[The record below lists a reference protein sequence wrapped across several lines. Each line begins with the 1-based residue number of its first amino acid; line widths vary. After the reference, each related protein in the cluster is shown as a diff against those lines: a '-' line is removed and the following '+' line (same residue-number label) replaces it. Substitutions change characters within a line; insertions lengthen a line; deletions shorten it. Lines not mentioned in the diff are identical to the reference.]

1 MYACFWNVYLFIL
14 PCCNV
19 RKRVRYMKR
28 KPYMF
33 CFVCDFPFMVRLV
46 CQRKKNVLVDH
57 NFLDLE
63 LLGI

>member
-1 MYACFWNVYLFIL
+1 
-14 PCCNV
+14 
-19 RKRVRYMKR
+19 
-28 KPYMF
+28 MF

-63 LLGI
+63 QLGI